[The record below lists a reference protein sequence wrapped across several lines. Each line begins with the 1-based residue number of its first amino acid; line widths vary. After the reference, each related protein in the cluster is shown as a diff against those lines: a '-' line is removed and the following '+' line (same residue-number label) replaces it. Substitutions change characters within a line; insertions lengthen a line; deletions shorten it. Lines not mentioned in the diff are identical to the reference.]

1 MARKKRK
8 NHPAKK
14 EAFTPI
20 PRERALVVR
29 EDTFALQKAMTAL
42 AAQEKPRR
50 QKKQQ
55 RRRRRTGWLIA
66 ALLLAGALCTGVFV
80 LDIPHWQQLDP
91 AKLSRLSQTS
101 RLYDASGALV
111 TKLRGA
117 ENRTLVSIDQVPLAV
132 RGAFLAAEDL
142 RFYEHHG
149 FDLVRIFGAIVADL
163 KSQSFSQGASTIDQQ
178 LVKLTHLSS
187 EKTFA
192 RKA

>member
-8 NHPAKK
+8 NHPAQK
-14 EAFTPI
+14 EAFTPS

-101 RLYDASGALV
+101 RLYDASGALISY
-111 TKLRGA
+111 TIPQFENGEMRSAQTFDPQGKL
-117 ENRTLVSIDQVPLAV
+117 I
-132 RGAFLAAEDL
+132 AEDVVN
-142 RFYEHHG
+142 EDG
-149 FDLVRIFGAIVADL
+149 SI
-163 KSQSFSQGASTIDQQ
+163 
-178 LVKLTHLSS
+178 LTY
-187 EKTFA
+187 TYND
-192 RKA
+192 